1 MVDSVAV
8 IHLERAEERL
18 PVIENI
24 LALFPS
30 LSVYNAKDGS
40 DWKNNPTISKQHP
53 WTGSQVSSG
62 VIGCAHS
69 HIDLIHAALR
79 RGDKTIMIFEDDCEM
94 NEKVSINK
102 IMTHVHGAN
111 MLGTQQIVADTT
123 SVSEAWDILLL
134 GANEYVESEATTAPE
149 YMKVKRFWGTH
160 ALILRESA
168 MKAALQVF
176 ADAQRGGVF
185 LPADWMYNEA
195 IKAGLTCYGPTN
207 LYSLCRQKEG
217 FLSYITGAPRVNKA
231 FTA

>member
-24 LALFPS
+24 RALFPS

-94 NEKVSINK
+94 NGGTSINT

-111 MLGTQQIVADTT
+111 MLGDVQIGTDTT
-123 SVSEAWDILLL
+123 SVAESWDILLL
-134 GANEYVESEATTAPE
+134 GANEYVDSEATSVPE

-168 MKAALQVF
+168 MRAALQVF

-195 IKAGLTCYGPTN
+195 IKGGLTCLGPTN
-207 LYSLCRQKEG
+207 PFSLCKQKEG
-217 FLSYITGAPRVNKA
+217 FVSYITGAPRVNKA